1 MTEKDAIIYLLRER
15 NDKVRSA
22 SSFAA
27 MIIYHKPSEMVPMS
41 DEYQYKFLQQNLSTY
56 RLGMVSIKF
65 RSTDSTSQTI

>member
-1 MTEKDAIIYLLRER
+1 MTKKDAIIYLLRER

-22 SSFAA
+22 SSFAV
-27 MIIYHKPSEMVPMS
+27 MITYHKPSEMVPMA
-41 DEYQYKFLQQNLSTY
+41 DKYQYKFLQQYLSTY